1 MKLAGNNTLRK
12 FLNELLTMRKQVTP
26 LTAFLPFGATDHLVE
41 RFRNIRIFDNLLNDM
56 TFSTHSISC
65 F

>member
-41 RFRNIRIFDNLLNDM
+41 RFRNIRILPQFG
-56 TFSTHSISC
+56 IK
-65 F
+65 